1 MKRKTW
7 SIQQIE
13 LLKKI
18 FPITATNE
26 LIPFFKT
33 SKQSILSKARKLGLK
48 KTKEHRSH
56 ISAITNKLVNRDLS
70 FDNVKLIA
78 SKFKTRGSFKQKDP
92 SAYQAAVKNK
102 WLDLICI
109 DMLPQNYSTPQLI
122 LNIIIKEILKKETKY
137 NDRKAINPMELD
149 VYIEHF
155 KIAFEYDGKFWH
167 KENNIKK
174 INACKTKDIKLF
186 ILKETNRSYESDVKN
201 QLVFIVDEI
210 NKHCNTSITSNQILD
225 VKINYE
231 DIVLNYMDL
240 KKICLSNSNYKQFKI
255 NYPNVWLK
263 LKRSKLLKEYT
274 SHMERWTR

>member
-1 MKRKTW
+1 MKRKIW
-7 SIQQIE
+7 SIKETE
-13 LLKKI
+13 LLQQL
-18 FPITATNE
+18 FPITSTKE
-26 LIPFFKT
+26 LTLIFKK
-33 SKQSILSKARKLGLK
+33 SKQAISIKARKLGLK
-48 KTKEHRSH
+48 KTKEHRSA
-56 ISAITNKLVNRDLS
+56 ISGITNKLVNRDLS
-70 FDNVKLIA
+70 FENLKSIA
-78 SKFKTRGSFKQKDP
+78 SKFKTRGNFKEKDP

-102 WLDLICI
+102 WLDLICV

-149 VYIEHF
+149 VYVEYF

-174 INACKTKDIKLF
+174 INACKTNGIKLF

-201 QLVFIVDEI
+201 QLVIIIDEI
-210 NKHCNTSITSNQILD
+210 NKHCNTSITPNQILD

-231 DIVLNYMDL
+231 DIVLNYQDL
-240 KKICLSNSNYKQFKI
+240 KKICLSNINYKQFKI
-255 NYPNVWLK
+255 NYPNIWLK

-274 SHMERWTR
+274 AHMERWTR